1 MTRDARMATNFQ
13 KLKTNINGFVVVV
26 VVESFEIFICMHG
39 VHNFKAI

>member
-26 VVESFEIFICMHG
+26 VESFEIFICMHG